1 MAKRYNGPRAV
12 VTGHSRGLGAAIAE
26 ELLSRKVPVLGI
38 SRTRNAQLGTQGA
51 LREVELDLSNTAALS
66 QWIASDAL
74 RTFLGDP
81 ATAILVNNA
90 GLLQP
95 IGPLQTEDPVAVG
108 RAVAVNVGAALML
121 SAAMVQATTHV
132 RDRRILHIS
141 SGAARQAYA
150 GWAVYCATKAAVDHH
165 ARAVALD
172 STRGLRISSV
182 APGVIDTD
190 MQTEIRAS
198 SIDKFPQKER
208 FDALKRNGQL
218 RDPRDVARR
227 LVDHLLSDK
236 FGDETVTELY

>member
-1 MAKRYNGPRAV
+1 VAKRNNGARAI
-12 VTGHSRGLGAAIAE
+12 VTGHSRGLGAAVAE
-26 ELLSRKVPVLGI
+26 ELVSRKVPVLGI
-38 SRTRNAQLGTQGA
+38 SRTRNAQMGTRNA

-74 RTFLGDP
+74 RMFLGDP
-81 ATAILVNNA
+81 GMAILVNNA

-95 IGPLQTEDPVAVG
+95 IGPLQTQDAVAVG

-121 SAAMVQATTHV
+121 SAAMVQASTHV
-132 RDRRILHIS
+132 SDRRILHIS
-141 SGAARQAYA
+141 SGAGRQAYA
-150 GWAVYCATKAAVDHH
+150 GWAVYCASKAALDHH

-172 STRGLRISSV
+172 STRGMRISSV

-190 MQTEIRAS
+190 MQSEIRAS
-198 SIDKFPQKER
+198 TIDKFPQKER

-236 FGDETVTELY
+236 FGEDTVTELY